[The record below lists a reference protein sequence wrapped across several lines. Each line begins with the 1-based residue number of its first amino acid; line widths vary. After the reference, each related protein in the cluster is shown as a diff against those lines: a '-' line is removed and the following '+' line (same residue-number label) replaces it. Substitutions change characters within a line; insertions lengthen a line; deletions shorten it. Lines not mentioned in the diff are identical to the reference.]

1 VTIPDPIPNERLKL
15 SDIPSIEADWH
26 AISSFALAYPGYEI
40 HGFKGCAKFAN
51 EGHDGSV
58 DQLRA
63 ALFFEQRRWSHFGEH
78 PDEEAMEG
86 IQNLLEGLRRGLSD
100 TT

>member
-1 VTIPDPIPNERLKL
+1 MTIPDRIPNERLKL

-26 AISSFALAYPGYEI
+26 AISSFALAYPGYKI

-78 PDEEAMEG
+78 PDQETMAD
-86 IQNLLEGLRRGLSD
+86 IQILLEGLRQSLSD
-100 TT
+100 RT